1 MRYPNSKPIADLI
14 AQTYCFNSKTN
25 AKMGYRAEEEF
36 VEKNRGLCGSQLRT
50 RRIVF
55 LAITAA
61 TKDEKIL
68 KIVNIGGKGGRMRL
82 PYSIV
87 AKTDVKRAHTIKK
100 EERSKNG
107 ATPPSLYAYNLDDLA
122 GDLFV

>member
-1 MRYPNSKPIADLI
+1 
-14 AQTYCFNSKTN
+14 
-25 AKMGYRAEEEF
+25 MGYRAEEEF

-82 PYSIV
+82 P
-87 AKTDVKRAHTIKK
+87 
-100 EERSKNG
+100 
-107 ATPPSLYAYNLDDLA
+107 
-122 GDLFV
+122 

>member
-14 AQTYCFNSKTN
+14 AQTYCFNSKKN

-87 AKTDVKRAHTIKK
+87 AKTNVIKCEKSPYYQKRRTLQKW
-100 EERSKNG
+100 R
-107 ATPPSLYAYNLDDLA
+107 YAAQPLRL
-122 GDLFV
+122 